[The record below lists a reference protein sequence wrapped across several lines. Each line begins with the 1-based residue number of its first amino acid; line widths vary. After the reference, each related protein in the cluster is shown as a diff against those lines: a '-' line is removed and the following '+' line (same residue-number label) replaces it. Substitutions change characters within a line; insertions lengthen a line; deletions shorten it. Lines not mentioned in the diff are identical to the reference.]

1 VRPFLFFI
9 VFVLCS
15 CKYTPSPVI
24 PGEQVNH
31 SSHSTVALVTPTSF
45 FAKEGEHWAFCTGS
59 FVSQYEVLTAN
70 HCVTEIGD
78 RIKVATYADYLATDG
93 TFDGGKWTEFHVVK
107 MFKEADLALLRIVKS
122 EKSRLPN
129 HTVIPLGDRAPRV
142 GEQVYIVG
150 HPNHAMWSYTIDI
163 VSNSLRMVKKFGEP
177 RKFFQH
183 QTPVFEGNS
192 GGPVISMY
200 GGLVGV
206 VSMYT
211 PGVSQLNLSVHLD
224 EIKKFLVRK

>member
-1 VRPFLFFI
+1 
-9 VFVLCS
+9 
-15 CKYTPSPVI
+15 
-24 PGEQVNH
+24 
-31 SSHSTVALVTPTSF
+31 VALVAPTSF
-45 FAKEGEHWAFCTGS
+45 FNKEGDQWAFCTGS

-78 RIKVATYADYLATDG
+78 RIRIATYSDYVATDG
-93 TFDGGKWTEFHVVK
+93 TFEGRRWTEFHVVK
-107 MFKEADLALLRIVKS
+107 TFKDADLALLRIVKS

-129 HTVIPLGDRAPRV
+129 HTVFALGDRPPNV

-150 HPNHAMWSYTIDI
+150 HPNMTLWTYTIDI
-163 VSNSLRMVKKFGEP
+163 VSSALRMVDKFGEP

-183 QTPVFEGNS
+183 QTPVFQGNS

-200 GGLVGV
+200 GDLVGV
-206 VSMYT
+206 VSLYT
-211 PGVSQLNLSVHLD
+211 PGISQLNLSVHLD